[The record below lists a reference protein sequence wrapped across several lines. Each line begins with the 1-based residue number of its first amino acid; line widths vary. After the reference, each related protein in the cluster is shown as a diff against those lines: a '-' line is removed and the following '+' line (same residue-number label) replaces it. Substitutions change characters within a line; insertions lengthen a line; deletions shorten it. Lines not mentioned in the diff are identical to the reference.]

1 MAHATCADPSI
12 GGRPSQALL
21 RRANRYRT
29 PGAGGLYKTSTA
41 FKVFFMA
48 TLRAS
53 LGPLVRLL
61 AAMGALS
68 SLLLLGLLNL
78 FS

>member
-1 MAHATCADPSI
+1 
-12 GGRPSQALL
+12 
-21 RRANRYRT
+21 
-29 PGAGGLYKTSTA
+29 
-41 FKVFFMA
+41 MA
-48 TLRAS
+48 TLKAS

-61 AAMGALS
+61 ATMGAVS